1 MSGALIRIKQ
11 YLDLKGI
18 SVRAFELKCGFSN
31 GSFASQLKNGKTI
44 GIDRLENILN
54 AFPDIN
60 IEWLLTGK
68 GSMAKT
74 DTVPLPKNDQTT
86 VAIGKRSDKNE
97 GIPLIQSMLWQGR
110 FRRTAKRSWNMTASI
125 TSSPCSREPNF

>member
-86 VAIGKRSDKNE
+86 VAI
-97 GIPLIQSMLWQGR
+97 
-110 FRRTAKRSWNMTASI
+110 
-125 TSSPCSREPNF
+125 

>member
-68 GSMAKT
+68 GQDRHGTITQKRPNNRCDRKT
-74 DTVPLPKNDQTT
+74 LGQERGHSVDPNRCYGRGAFGEQPNDH
-86 VAIGKRSDKNE
+86 
-97 GIPLIQSMLWQGR
+97 GI
-110 FRRTAKRSWNMTASI
+110 
-125 TSSPCSREPNF
+125 

>member
-74 DTVPLPKNDQTT
+74 DTVPLPQKRPNNRCDRKTLGQERGHSVDPNRCYGRGAFGEQPNDH
-86 VAIGKRSDKNE
+86 
-97 GIPLIQSMLWQGR
+97 GI
-110 FRRTAKRSWNMTASI
+110 
-125 TSSPCSREPNF
+125 

>member
-86 VAIGKRSDKNE
+86 VAIGERGHSVDPNRCYGRGAFGE
-97 GIPLIQSMLWQGR
+97 QPNDHGI
-110 FRRTAKRSWNMTASI
+110 
-125 TSSPCSREPNF
+125 